1 MKVKSSLKII
11 CIHCKLVKRKGVLRR
26 ICTEPKHKG
35 KQG

>member
-1 MKVKSSLKII
+1 MKVKTSLKTI

-26 ICTEPKHKG
+26 ICSEPKHKG